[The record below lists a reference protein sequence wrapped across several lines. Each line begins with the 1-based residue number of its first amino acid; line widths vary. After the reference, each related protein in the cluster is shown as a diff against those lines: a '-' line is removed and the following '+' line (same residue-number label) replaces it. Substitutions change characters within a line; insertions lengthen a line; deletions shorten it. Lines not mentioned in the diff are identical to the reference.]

1 MRALLKIAT
10 GFMPHFIALSLA
22 LGFPALGIAAPDVAL
37 IGVIGD
43 KAAVLALDGGEP
55 KTVKVGQTWNGIS
68 VVSVGRERAT
78 VKIEG
83 KERVLLQG
91 PHYRSGAA
99 TSARESVTLA
109 ADPRG
114 QFFAEGAVNGVAMRF
129 IVDTGATLVSLP
141 ASEAKRLGIDYEHG
155 QRGSVQTANGPVQ
168 AYRVRLDRV
177 KLGAI
182 DLAGVDGLVIEQG
195 LPVALLG
202 MSFLNRVEMRR
213 DGDTMTLI
221 RRF

>member
-1 MRALLKIAT
+1 VRALLKIAT
-10 GFMPHFIALSLA
+10 GFMPHFIALWLA
-22 LGFPALGIAAPDVAL
+22 LVPGLASAAPDVAL
-37 IGVIGD
+37 VGVIGD
-43 KAAVLALDGGEP
+43 KAAVLAVDGGEP

-99 TSARESVTLA
+99 SSDRESVTLA

-114 QFFAEGAVNGVAMRF
+114 QFFAEGSVNGVAMRF

-141 ASEAKRLGIDYEHG
+141 ASEAKRLGIDYQSG
-155 QRGSVQTANGPVQ
+155 QRGSVQTANGAVQ

>member
-1 MRALLKIAT
+1 VRALLKIAT

-22 LGFPALGIAAPDVAL
+22 LGFPGLGVAAPDVAL

-99 TSARESVTLA
+99 TSGRESVTLA

-155 QRGSVQTANGPVQ
+155 QRGSVQTANGAVQ

>member
-1 MRALLKIAT
+1 
-10 GFMPHFIALSLA
+10 MPHFIALSLA
-22 LGFPALGIAAPDVAL
+22 LGFPALGIAAPDIAL

-155 QRGSVQTANGPVQ
+155 QRGSVQTANGAVP

-177 KLGAI
+177 KLGTI

>member
-1 MRALLKIAT
+1 
-10 GFMPHFIALSLA
+10 MPHFIVLSLA
-22 LGFPALGIAAPDVAL
+22 LGFSGPGLAAPDVAL

-43 KAAVLALDGGEP
+43 KAAVLAVDGGEP
-55 KTVKVGQTWNGIS
+55 KTVKVGQAWNGIS

-114 QFFAEGAVNGVAMRF
+114 QFFAEGAVNGIAMRF

-155 QRGSVQTANGPVQ
+155 QRGSVQTANGAVQ

-182 DLAGVDGLVIEQG
+182 DLTGVDGLVIEQG

>member
-1 MRALLKIAT
+1 
-10 GFMPHFIALSLA
+10 MPHFIALSFA
-22 LGFPALGIAAPDVAL
+22 LGFPFAGVAAPDVAL

-43 KAAVLALDGGEP
+43 KAAVLAVDGGEP
-55 KTVKVGQTWNGIS
+55 KTVKVGQTWNGIG

-91 PHYRSGAA
+91 PHYRSGAP
-99 TSARESVTLA
+99 TSGRESVTLA
-109 ADPRG
+109 ADTRG

-168 AYRVRLDRV
+168 AYRVRLERV

-213 DGDTMTLI
+213 DGDTMTLV